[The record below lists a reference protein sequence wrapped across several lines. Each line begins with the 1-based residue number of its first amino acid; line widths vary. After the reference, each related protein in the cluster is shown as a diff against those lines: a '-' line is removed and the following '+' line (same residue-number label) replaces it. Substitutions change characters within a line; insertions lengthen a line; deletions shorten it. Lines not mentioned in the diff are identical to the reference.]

1 MTTTGEVTRLLRE
14 CSGGSRDQLDALV
27 PLVYDDLRR
36 IAHRHLK
43 AESAGHTLDTTEL
56 VHEAYVNLVN
66 RKSVEWRD
74 RAYFFALASRVMRHI
89 LVDHARRKQAD
100 KRGGGAVHVSLG
112 KASTAVPARA
122 HVELL
127 ALEDAL
133 DELEEKD
140 SRLAQ
145 VVEQRVYGG
154 MSVEQTAEVLDVSPR
169 TVHRDWKR
177 AKAYL
182 QRSLAPQEDA

>member
-1 MTTTGEVTRLLRE
+1 MTATGEVTRLLRE
-14 CSGGSRDQLDALV
+14 YSGGSREQLDELV

-36 IAHRHLK
+36 IAHRQLR

-66 RKSVEWRD
+66 RQAVEWRD
-74 RAYFFALASRVMRHI
+74 RAHFFALASRVIRHI
-89 LVDHARRKQAD
+89 LVDHARRKKAE

-112 KASTAVPARA
+112 QAPRTPARS
-122 HVELL
+122 HLELL

-133 DELEEKD
+133 EELEERD
-140 SRLAQ
+140 PRLVQ
-145 VVEQRVYGG
+145 VVEQRIFGG
-154 MSVEQTAEVLDVSPR
+154 MSVEETAEVLDVSGR
-169 TVHRDWKR
+169 TVNRDWKR

-182 QRSLAPQEDA
+182 RRSLAPEADR